1 MKVLQN
7 LYYVYK
13 IPSNKIKKIK
23 KYTFKEASRDGN
35 VVSIGDNLVFAK
47 IREYYGETSDHI
59 SLYNKVQDIR
69 KEMKSIKK
77 MPTTQENINKIKD
90 LQQQLDNML
99 FIDDIVNIKVITK
112 KEYREIA
119 RTGFDLNGKHYVRFM
134 VGSGQMRR
142 NTVSFINEELYDYM
156 QEHLMCGLDKKIRNI
171 NLAKLS
177 AYFALSFSSVLWVR
191 EPRVCVIK
199 DFDTIVPN
207 QKLSFI
213 YKDENKKNQIK
224 EIYKDLKLNSCDGQG
239 LISPQMAKNWS
250 EDMHLNYTPCS
261 FVVRTAFVKGNL
273 VTFDFQ
279 EYARENGISK
289 IKDRYGT
296 EYNIDDIDILLSE
309 SQFKMAK
316 YYSSWEGYLSY
327 HHSYH
332 LKWGV
337 ARYNKEFDDEY
348 VLTNYQYIQV
358 LNLDKEDIKGLVSET
373 TNWFKKICN
382 GDKIYS
388 LAYNIG
394 IKNQNDSLDD
404 MISSCGSSFTKA
416 IVKNSNML
424 NDGYV
429 QKKIYNSIKESVR
442 QAKIGRIWIKG
453 NYQFMISDPIA
464 QVRSAL
470 GLDIKGELKANQVY
484 SNFWSS
490 RGIDGEVCLMRSPLT
505 HYSEINVENL
515 VNTEEMRKW
524 YKYIYSGIIYSIY
537 DIATV
542 KHADS
547 DFDGDIVCSTNNPY
561 FLKGAMRDEIPI
573 TYEKEMVPTQKI
585 TLPNFI
591 RCDVKGLDTK
601 VGQITNYSTSMIA
614 MLPLFKGEGQQEQL
628 QEMQKRIKLLRE
640 IQGAE
645 IDKIKG
651 TTPPQFPKEWRY
663 WVKIDKDD
671 DDITKAEKYK
681 YNSMVVKKKP
691 YFFIYLYSTLMK
703 DYKAY
708 SKNFNSISYKYFG
721 MSIKDLL
728 RKENKS
734 DGENKLV
741 KKYRKYSPVL
751 ETDCVMNNLCR
762 EIENSDNDIKYHP
775 NKNSLLDDYADFSN
789 INQEKLNKIM
799 DICKNYKSEKQ
810 YKGFYTMIENEGIAD
825 DDMQELMNQVLYGH
839 KDKYRDEVQNIFSN
853 SNELFNHL
861 MMMCQIKHI
870 SHDII
875 WDIMGDDIVDII
887 PIQNPI
893 MLIDDETNGLEYLG
907 HKFSIQEVNHNVSV

>member
-1 MKVLQN
+1 LKVLQN

-13 IPSNKIKKIK
+13 IPSNKINNLKT
-23 KYTFKEASRDGN
+23 YSFKDASRDGC

-47 IREYYGETSDHI
+47 IREYYGETGDHI

-69 KEMKSIKK
+69 KEMKNIKK
-77 MPTTQENINKIKD
+77 QPTCQENIDKLKD
-90 LQQQLDNML
+90 LQHQLDKML
-99 FIDDIVNIKVITK
+99 FIDDIVNIKVVTK
-112 KEYREIA
+112 KEYKQIA
-119 RTGFDLNGKHYVRFM
+119 RDGFDLNGKHYVRFM

-156 QEHLMCGLDKKIRNI
+156 QEHLMCGLDKKIKNI

-191 EPRVCVIK
+191 EPKVCVIK
-199 DFDTIVPN
+199 DFDTVIPN
-207 QKLSFI
+207 QKLNFI
-213 YKDENKKNQIK
+213 YKDDEGKNQVK

-239 LISPQMAKNWS
+239 IISPEMAQNWA
-250 EDMHLNYTPCS
+250 EDMHLNYVPCS

-273 VTFDFQ
+273 VTFDFK
-279 EYARENGISK
+279 EYARENGITK

-296 EYNIDDIDILLSE
+296 EYNIDDIDVLLSE

-316 YYSSWEGYLSY
+316 YYSAWEGYLSY
-327 HHSYH
+327 HHSYN

-358 LNLDKEDIKGLVSET
+358 LDLDREDIKGLVSYT
-373 TNWFKKICN
+373 TDWFKNICS
-382 GDKIYS
+382 GDKLYS

-394 IKNQNDSLDD
+394 IKNPEDSLSE
-404 MISSCGSSFTKA
+404 IINSCGSAFTKA
-416 IVKNSNML
+416 IVKNSKML
-424 NDGYV
+424 EDGYV
-429 QKKIYNSIKESVR
+429 QRKIYNSIKESIR
-442 QAKIGRIWIKG
+442 QAKLGRIWVKG

-464 QVRSAL
+464 QVRNAL
-470 GLDIKGELKANQVY
+470 GLSPDGELQANEVY
-484 SNFWSS
+484 SNFWNERNVS
-490 RGIDGEVCLMRSPLT
+490 GEVCLMRSPLT
-505 HYSEINVENL
+505 HYSEINVERL
-515 VNTEEMRKW
+515 AKTKEMEKW
-524 YKYIYSGIIYSIY
+524 YKYIYSGVIYSIY

-547 DFDGDIVCSTNNPY
+547 DFDGDIVCSTNNEY
-561 FLKGAMRDEIPI
+561 FLKGAMRNEIPI
-573 TYEKEMVPTQKI
+573 TYEKEMVPTQRV

-703 DYKAY
+703 EYKAY
-708 SKNFNSISYKYFG
+708 EKNFNSISYKHFG

-728 RKENKS
+728 RKENRS
-734 DGENKLV
+734 EGENKLIR
-741 KKYRKYSPVL
+741 KYRKYSPVL
-751 ETDCVMNNLCR
+751 ETDCVMNNLCK
-762 EIENSDNDIKYHP
+762 EVESSDSDIKFHP
-775 NKNSLLDDYADFSN
+775 SKISLLNEFADYSN
-789 INQEKLNKIM
+789 IDEEKLATLM
-799 DICKNYKSEKQ
+799 DICKTYKSEKQ
-810 YKGFYTMIENEGIAD
+810 FRGFSTMIENEGIAD
-825 DDMQELMNQVLYGH
+825 DDVAEIMNQVLYGH
-839 KDKYRDEVQNIFSN
+839 KDKYREKIKNLFSN
-853 SNELFNHL
+853 TRELFNHL
-861 MMMCQIKHI
+861 MMMCQRKNIN
-870 SHDII
+870 HDIV
-875 WDIMGDDIVDII
+875 WDIMGDDIIDII
-887 PIQNPI
+887 PVCNPTV
-893 MLIDDETNGLEYLG
+893 LIEDDYGVEYLG
-907 HKFSIQEVNHNVSV
+907 HKYQLQEVDNVSI

>member
-13 IPSNKIKKIK
+13 IPSNKINNLKT
-23 KYTFKEASRDGN
+23 YSFKDASRDGC

-47 IREYYGETSDHI
+47 IREYYGETGDHI

-69 KEMKSIKK
+69 KEMKNIKK
-77 MPTTQENINKIKD
+77 QPTCQENIDKLKD
-90 LQQQLDNML
+90 LQHQLDKML
-99 FIDDIVNIKVITK
+99 FIDDIVNIKVVTK
-112 KEYREIA
+112 KEYKQIA
-119 RTGFDLNGKHYVRFM
+119 RDGFDLNGKHYVRFM

-156 QEHLMCGLDKKIRNI
+156 QEHLMCGLDKKIKNI

-191 EPRVCVIK
+191 EPKVCVIK
-199 DFDTIVPN
+199 DFDTVIPN
-207 QKLSFI
+207 QKLNFI
-213 YKDENKKNQIK
+213 YKDDEGKNQVK

-239 LISPQMAKNWS
+239 IISPEMAQNWA
-250 EDMHLNYTPCS
+250 EDMHLNYVPCS
-261 FVVRTAFVKGNL
+261 FVIRTAFVKGNL
-273 VTFDFQ
+273 VTFDFK
-279 EYARENGISK
+279 EYARENGITK

-296 EYNIDDIDILLSE
+296 EYNVDDIDVLLSE

-316 YYSSWEGYLSY
+316 YYSAWEGYLSY
-327 HHSYH
+327 HHSYN

-358 LNLDKEDIKGLVSET
+358 LDLDREDIKGLVSYT
-373 TNWFKKICN
+373 TDWFKNICS
-382 GDKIYS
+382 GDKLYS

-394 IKNQNDSLDD
+394 IKNPEDSLSE
-404 MISSCGSSFTKA
+404 IINSCGSAFTKA
-416 IVKNSNML
+416 IVKNSKML
-424 NDGYV
+424 EDGYV
-429 QKKIYNSIKESVR
+429 QRKIYNSIKESIR
-442 QAKIGRIWIKG
+442 QAKLGRIWVKG

-464 QVRSAL
+464 QVRNAL
-470 GLDIKGELKANQVY
+470 GLSPDGELQANEVY
-484 SNFWSS
+484 SNFWNERNVS
-490 RGIDGEVCLMRSPLT
+490 GEVCLMRSPLT
-505 HYSEINVENL
+505 HYSEINVERL
-515 VNTEEMRKW
+515 AKTKEMEKG
-524 YKYIYSGIIYSIY
+524 YKYIYSGVIYSIY

-547 DFDGDIVCSTNNPY
+547 DFDGDIVCSTNNEY
-561 FLKGAMRDEIPI
+561 FLKGAMRNEIPI
-573 TYEKEMVPTQKI
+573 TYEKEMVPTQRV

-703 DYKAY
+703 EYKAY
-708 SKNFNSISYKYFG
+708 EKNFNSISYKHFG

-728 RKENKS
+728 RKENRS
-734 DGENKLV
+734 EGENKLIR
-741 KKYRKYSPVL
+741 KYRKYSPVL
-751 ETDCVMNNLCR
+751 ETDCVMNNLCK
-762 EIENSDNDIKYHP
+762 EVESSDSDIKFHP
-775 NKNSLLDDYADFSN
+775 SKISLLSEFADYSN
-789 INQEKLNKIM
+789 IDEEKLATLM
-799 DICKNYKSEKQ
+799 DICKTYKSEKQ
-810 YKGFYTMIENEGIAD
+810 FRGFSTMIENEGIAD
-825 DDMQELMNQVLYGH
+825 DDIAEIMNQVLYGH
-839 KDKYRDEVQNIFSN
+839 KDKYREKIKNLFSN
-853 SNELFNHL
+853 TRELFNHL
-861 MMMCQIKHI
+861 MMMCQRKNIN
-870 SHDII
+870 HDIV
-875 WDIMGDDIVDII
+875 WDIMGDDIIDII
-887 PIQNPI
+887 PVCNPTV
-893 MLIDDETNGLEYLG
+893 LIEDDYGVEYLG
-907 HKFSIQEVNHNVSV
+907 HKYQLQEVDNVSI

>member
-13 IPSNKIKKIK
+13 IPSNKIKNLET
-23 KYTFKEASRDGN
+23 YSFKDASRDGC

-47 IREYYGETSDHI
+47 IREYYGETGDHI
-59 SLYNKVQDIR
+59 TLYNKVQDIR
-69 KEMKSIKK
+69 KEMKAIKK
-77 MPTTQENINKIKD
+77 MPTSQENIDKIKG
-90 LQQQLDNML
+90 LQNQLDNML
-99 FIDDIVNIKVITK
+99 FIDDIVNIKVMTK

-119 RTGFDLNGKHYVRFM
+119 RTGFNLNGKHYVRFM

-199 DFDTIVPN
+199 DFNTIVPN
-207 QKLSFI
+207 QKLNFI
-213 YKDENKKNQIK
+213 YKDEDGNNQVK

-239 LISPQMAKNWS
+239 LISPDMAFNWA
-250 EDMHLNYTPCS
+250 EDMHLDYVPCS

-273 VTFDFQ
+273 VTFDFK
-279 EYARENGISK
+279 EYARENGITT

-296 EYNIDDIDILLSE
+296 EYNINDIDVLLSE

-337 ARYNKEFDDEY
+337 ARYNKQYDDEY

-358 LNLDKEDIKGLVSET
+358 LDLDRDDIKGLVSYT
-373 TNWFKKICN
+373 TDWFKNICSGN
-382 GDKIYS
+382 KLYS

-394 IKNQNDSLDD
+394 IKNPEDNLDD
-404 MISSCGSSFTKA
+404 IINSCGSAFTKA

-424 NDGYV
+424 QDGYV
-429 QKKIYNSIKESVR
+429 QRKIYNSIKESIR
-442 QAKIGRIWIKG
+442 QAKLGRIWVKG

-470 GLDIKGELKANQVY
+470 GLEVKGALQANEIY
-484 SNFWSS
+484 SNFWNE
-490 RGIDGEVCLMRSPLT
+490 RDYDGEICLMRSPLT
-505 HYSEINVENL
+505 HYSEINVERTA
-515 VNTEEMRKW
+515 NTDEMKKW
-524 YKYIYSGIIYSIY
+524 YRYIYSGIIYSIY

-547 DFDGDIVCSTNNPY
+547 DFDGDIVCSTNNKY

-573 TYEKEMVPTQKI
+573 TYEKEMVPTQRV

-614 MLPLFKGEGQQEQL
+614 MLPLFRGEGQQEQL

-663 WVKIDKDD
+663 WLKIDKDD

-691 YFFIYLYSTLMK
+691 YFFIYLYQTLMK
-703 DYKAY
+703 EYKQY
-708 SKNFNSISYKYFG
+708 EKNFNSISYKHFG

-728 RKENKS
+728 KKENRS
-734 DGENKLV
+734 EGENKLIR
-741 KKYRKYSPVL
+741 KYKKYSPVL
-751 ETDCVMNNLCR
+751 ETDCVMNNLCK
-762 EIENSDNDIKYHP
+762 EVESSDSDIEYHP
-775 NKNSLLDDYADFSN
+775 SKVSLLSNFVNYDDIDEN
-789 INQEKLNKIM
+789 KLNELMK
-799 DICKNYKSEKQ
+799 ICKTYKSEKQ
-810 YKGFYTMIENEGIAD
+810 YKGFSSMVENEGIAD
-825 DDMQELMNQVLYGH
+825 DEINEIMNKVLYGH
-839 KDKYRDEVQNIFSN
+839 KDKYREEIRNIFSN
-853 SNELFNHL
+853 TKELFNHL
-861 MMMCQIKHI
+861 MMMCQRKGMN
-870 SHDII
+870 HDIV
-875 WDIMGDDIVDII
+875 WDIMGDDIIDVI
-887 PIQNPI
+887 PIQNPTV
-893 MLIDDETNGLEYLG
+893 LIEDENGMEYLG
-907 HKFSIQEVNHNVSV
+907 QKYSLQEVRKKC

>member
-13 IPSNKIKKIK
+13 IPSNKINNLKT
-23 KYTFKEASRDGN
+23 YSFKDASRDGC

-47 IREYYGETSDHI
+47 IREYYGETGDHI

-69 KEMKSIKK
+69 KEMKNIKK
-77 MPTTQENINKIKD
+77 QPTCQENIDKLKD
-90 LQQQLDNML
+90 LQHQLDKML
-99 FIDDIVNIKVITK
+99 FIDDIVNIKVVTK
-112 KEYREIA
+112 KEYKQIA
-119 RTGFDLNGKHYVRFM
+119 RDGFDLNGKHYVRFM

-156 QEHLMCGLDKKIRNI
+156 QEHLMCGLDKKIKNI

-191 EPRVCVIK
+191 EPKVCVIK
-199 DFDTIVPN
+199 DFDTVIPN
-207 QKLSFI
+207 QKLNFI
-213 YKDENKKNQIK
+213 YKDDEGKNQVK

-239 LISPQMAKNWS
+239 IISPEMAQNWA
-250 EDMHLNYTPCS
+250 EDMHLNYVPCS

-273 VTFDFQ
+273 VTFDFK
-279 EYARENGISK
+279 EYARENGITK

-296 EYNIDDIDILLSE
+296 EYNIDDIDVLLSE

-316 YYSSWEGYLSY
+316 YYSAWEGYLSY
-327 HHSYH
+327 HHSYN

-358 LNLDKEDIKGLVSET
+358 LDLDREDIKGLVSYT
-373 TNWFKKICN
+373 TDWFKNICS
-382 GDKIYS
+382 GDKLYS

-394 IKNQNDSLDD
+394 IKNPEDSLSE
-404 MISSCGSSFTKA
+404 IINSCGSAFTKA
-416 IVKNSNML
+416 IVKNSKML
-424 NDGYV
+424 EDGYV
-429 QKKIYNSIKESVR
+429 QRKIYNSIKESIR
-442 QAKIGRIWIKG
+442 QAKLGRIWVKG

-464 QVRSAL
+464 QVRNAL
-470 GLDIKGELKANQVY
+470 GLSPDGELQANEVY
-484 SNFWSS
+484 SNFWNERNVS
-490 RGIDGEVCLMRSPLT
+490 GEVCLMRSPLT
-505 HYSEINVENL
+505 HYSEINVERL
-515 VNTEEMRKW
+515 AKTKEMEKW
-524 YKYIYSGIIYSIY
+524 YKYIYSGVIYSIY

-547 DFDGDIVCSTNNPY
+547 DFDGDIVCSTNNEY
-561 FLKGAMRDEIPI
+561 FLKGAMRNEIPI
-573 TYEKEMVPTQKI
+573 TYEKEMVPTQRV

-663 WVKIDKDD
+663 WIKIDKDD

-703 DYKAY
+703 EYKAY
-708 SKNFNSISYKYFG
+708 EKNFNSISYKHFG

-728 RKENKS
+728 RKENRS
-734 DGENKLV
+734 EGENKLIR
-741 KKYRKYSPVL
+741 KYRKYSPVL
-751 ETDCVMNNLCR
+751 ETDCVMNNLCK
-762 EIENSDNDIKYHP
+762 EVESSDSDIKFHP
-775 NKNSLLDDYADFSN
+775 SKISLLNEFADYSN
-789 INQEKLNKIM
+789 IDEEKLVTLM
-799 DICKNYKSEKQ
+799 DICKTYKSEKQ
-810 YKGFYTMIENEGIAD
+810 FRGFSAMIENEGIAD
-825 DDMQELMNQVLYGH
+825 DDVAEIMNQVLYGH
-839 KDKYRDEVQNIFSN
+839 KDKYREKIKNLFSN
-853 SNELFNHL
+853 TRELFNHL
-861 MMMCQIKHI
+861 MMMCQRKNIN
-870 SHDII
+870 HDIV
-875 WDIMGDDIVDII
+875 WDIMGDDIIDII
-887 PIQNPI
+887 PVCNPTV
-893 MLIDDETNGLEYLG
+893 LIEDDYGVEYLG
-907 HKFSIQEVNHNVSV
+907 HKYQLQEVDNVSI

>member
-13 IPSNKIKKIK
+13 IPSNKINNLKT
-23 KYTFKEASRDGN
+23 YSFKDASRDGC

-47 IREYYGETSDHI
+47 IREYYGETGDHI

-69 KEMKSIKK
+69 KEMKNIKK
-77 MPTTQENINKIKD
+77 QPTCQENIDKLKD
-90 LQQQLDNML
+90 LQHQLDKML
-99 FIDDIVNIKVITK
+99 FIDDIVNIKVVTK
-112 KEYREIA
+112 KEYKQIA
-119 RTGFDLNGKHYVRFM
+119 RDGFDLNGKHYVRFM

-156 QEHLMCGLDKKIRNI
+156 QEHLMCGLDKKIKNI

-191 EPRVCVIK
+191 EPKVCVIK
-199 DFDTIVPN
+199 DFDTVIPN
-207 QKLSFI
+207 QKLNFI
-213 YKDENKKNQIK
+213 YKDDEEKNQVK

-239 LISPQMAKNWS
+239 IISPEMAQNWA
-250 EDMHLNYTPCS
+250 EDMHLNYVPCS

-273 VTFDFQ
+273 VTFDFK
-279 EYARENGISK
+279 EYARENGITK

-296 EYNIDDIDILLSE
+296 EYNIDDIDVLLSE

-316 YYSSWEGYLSY
+316 YYSAWEGYLSY
-327 HHSYH
+327 HHSYN

-358 LNLDKEDIKGLVSET
+358 LDLDREDIKGLVSYT
-373 TNWFKKICN
+373 TDWFKNICS
-382 GDKIYS
+382 GDKLYS

-394 IKNQNDSLDD
+394 IKNPEDSLSE
-404 MISSCGSSFTKA
+404 IINSCGSAFTKA
-416 IVKNSNML
+416 IVKNSKML
-424 NDGYV
+424 EDGYV
-429 QKKIYNSIKESVR
+429 QRKIYNSIKESIR
-442 QAKIGRIWIKG
+442 QAKLGRIWVKG

-470 GLDIKGELKANQVY
+470 GLSPDGELQANEVY
-484 SNFWSS
+484 SNFWNERNVS
-490 RGIDGEVCLMRSPLT
+490 GEVCLMRSPLT
-505 HYSEINVENL
+505 HYSEINVERL
-515 VNTEEMRKW
+515 AKTKEMEKW
-524 YKYIYSGIIYSIY
+524 YKYIYSGVIYSIY

-547 DFDGDIVCSTNNPY
+547 DFDGDIVCSTNNEY
-561 FLKGAMRDEIPI
+561 FLKGAMRNEIPI
-573 TYEKEMVPTQKI
+573 TYEKEMVPTQRV

-703 DYKAY
+703 EYKAY
-708 SKNFNSISYKYFG
+708 EKNFNSISYKHFG

-728 RKENKS
+728 RKENRS
-734 DGENKLV
+734 EGENKLIR
-741 KKYRKYSPVL
+741 KYRKYSPVL
-751 ETDCVMNNLCR
+751 ETDCVMNNLCK
-762 EIENSDNDIKYHP
+762 EVESSDSDIKFHP
-775 NKNSLLDDYADFSN
+775 SKISLLNEFADYSN
-789 INQEKLNKIM
+789 IDEEKLVTLM
-799 DICKNYKSEKQ
+799 DICKTYKSEKQ
-810 YKGFYTMIENEGIAD
+810 FRGFSTMIENEGIAD
-825 DDMQELMNQVLYGH
+825 DDIAEIMNQVLYGH
-839 KDKYRDEVQNIFSN
+839 KDKYREKIKNLFSN
-853 SNELFNHL
+853 TRELFNHL
-861 MMMCQIKHI
+861 MMMCQRKNIN
-870 SHDII
+870 HDIV
-875 WDIMGDDIVDII
+875 WDIMGDDIIDII
-887 PIQNPI
+887 PVCNPTV
-893 MLIDDETNGLEYLG
+893 LIEDDYGVEYLG
-907 HKFSIQEVNHNVSV
+907 HKYQLQEVDNVSI

>member
-13 IPSNKIKKIK
+13 IPSNKINNLKT
-23 KYTFKEASRDGN
+23 YSFKDASRDGC

-47 IREYYGETSDHI
+47 IREYYGETGDHI

-69 KEMKSIKK
+69 KEMKNIKK
-77 MPTTQENINKIKD
+77 QPTCQENIDKLKD
-90 LQQQLDNML
+90 LQHQLDKML
-99 FIDDIVNIKVITK
+99 FIDDIVNIKVVTK
-112 KEYREIA
+112 KEYKQIA
-119 RTGFDLNGKHYVRFM
+119 RDGFDLNGKHYVRFM

-156 QEHLMCGLDKKIRNI
+156 QEHLMCGLDKKIKNI

-191 EPRVCVIK
+191 EPKVCVIK
-199 DFDTIVPN
+199 DFDTVIPN
-207 QKLSFI
+207 QKLNFI
-213 YKDENKKNQIK
+213 YKDDEGKNQVK

-239 LISPQMAKNWS
+239 IISPEMAQNWA
-250 EDMHLNYTPCS
+250 EDMHLNYVPCS

-273 VTFDFQ
+273 VTFDFK
-279 EYARENGISK
+279 EYARENGITK

-296 EYNIDDIDILLSE
+296 EYNIDDIDVLLSE

-316 YYSSWEGYLSY
+316 YYSAWEGYLSY
-327 HHSYH
+327 HHSYN

-358 LNLDKEDIKGLVSET
+358 LDLDREDIKGLVSYT
-373 TNWFKKICN
+373 TDWFKNICS
-382 GDKIYS
+382 GDKLYS

-394 IKNQNDSLDD
+394 IKNPEDSLSE
-404 MISSCGSSFTKA
+404 IINSCGSAFTKA
-416 IVKNSNML
+416 IVKNSKML
-424 NDGYV
+424 EDGYV
-429 QKKIYNSIKESVR
+429 QRKIYNSIKESIR
-442 QAKIGRIWIKG
+442 QAKLGRIWVKG

-470 GLDIKGELKANQVY
+470 GLSPDGELQANEVY
-484 SNFWSS
+484 SNFWNERNVS
-490 RGIDGEVCLMRSPLT
+490 GEVCLMRSPLT
-505 HYSEINVENL
+505 HYSEINVERL
-515 VNTEEMRKW
+515 AKTKEMEKW
-524 YKYIYSGIIYSIY
+524 YKYIYSGVIYSIY

-547 DFDGDIVCSTNNPY
+547 DFDGDIVCSTNNEY
-561 FLKGAMRDEIPI
+561 FLKGAMRNEIPI
-573 TYEKEMVPTQKI
+573 TYEKEMVPTQRV

-703 DYKAY
+703 EYKAY
-708 SKNFNSISYKYFG
+708 EKNFNSISYKHFG

-728 RKENKS
+728 RKENRS
-734 DGENKLV
+734 EGENKLIR
-741 KKYRKYSPVL
+741 KYRKYSPVL
-751 ETDCVMNNLCR
+751 ETDCVMNNLCK
-762 EIENSDNDIKYHP
+762 EVESSDSDIKFHP
-775 NKNSLLDDYADFSN
+775 SKISLLNEFADYSN
-789 INQEKLNKIM
+789 IDEEKLVTLM
-799 DICKNYKSEKQ
+799 DICKTYKSEKQ
-810 YKGFYTMIENEGIAD
+810 FRGFSTMIENEGIAD
-825 DDMQELMNQVLYGH
+825 DDVAEIMNQVLYGH
-839 KDKYRDEVQNIFSN
+839 KDKYREKIKNLFSN
-853 SNELFNHL
+853 TRELFNHL
-861 MMMCQIKHI
+861 MMMCQRKNIN
-870 SHDII
+870 HDIV
-875 WDIMGDDIVDII
+875 WDIMGDDIIDII
-887 PIQNPI
+887 PVCNPTV
-893 MLIDDETNGLEYLG
+893 LIEDDYGVEYLG
-907 HKFSIQEVNHNVSV
+907 HKYQLQEVDNVSI

>member
-13 IPSNKIKKIK
+13 IPSNKIKKLET
-23 KYTFKEASRDGN
+23 YSFKDASRDGC

-47 IREYYGETSDHI
+47 IREYYGETGDHI
-59 SLYNKVQDIR
+59 TLYNKVQDIR
-69 KEMKSIKK
+69 KEMKAIKK
-77 MPTTQENINKIKD
+77 MSTSQENIDKIKG
-90 LQQQLDNML
+90 LQHQLDNML
-99 FIDDIVNIKVITK
+99 FIDDIVNIKVMTK

-119 RTGFDLNGKHYVRFM
+119 RTGFNLNGKHYVRFM

-207 QKLSFI
+207 QKLNFI
-213 YKDENKKNQIK
+213 YKDEDGNNQVK

-239 LISPQMAKNWS
+239 LISPDMAFDWA
-250 EDMHLNYTPCS
+250 EDMHLDYVPCS

-273 VTFDFQ
+273 VTFDFK
-279 EYARENGISK
+279 EYARENGITT

-296 EYNIDDIDILLSE
+296 EYNINDIDVLLSE

-337 ARYNKEFDDEY
+337 ARYNKQYDDEY

-358 LNLDKEDIKGLVSET
+358 LNLDRDDIKGLVSYT
-373 TNWFKKICN
+373 TDWFKNICSGN
-382 GDKIYS
+382 KLYS

-394 IKNQNDSLDD
+394 IKNPEDNLDD
-404 MISSCGSSFTKA
+404 IINSCGSAFTKA

-424 NDGYV
+424 QDGYV
-429 QKKIYNSIKESVR
+429 QRKIYNSIKESIR
-442 QAKIGRIWIKG
+442 QAKLGRIWVKG

-470 GLDIKGELKANQVY
+470 GLEVKGALQANEIY
-484 SNFWSS
+484 SNFWNE
-490 RGIDGEVCLMRSPLT
+490 RDYDGEICLMRSPLT
-505 HYSEINVENL
+505 HYSEINVERTA
-515 VNTEEMRKW
+515 NTDEMKKW
-524 YKYIYSGIIYSIY
+524 YRYIYSGIIYSIY

-547 DFDGDIVCSTNNPY
+547 DFDGDIVCSTNNKY

-573 TYEKEMVPTQKI
+573 TYEKEMVPTQRV

-614 MLPLFKGEGQQEQL
+614 MLPLFRGEGQQEQL

-663 WVKIDKDD
+663 WLKIDKDD

-691 YFFIYLYSTLMK
+691 YFFIYLYQTLMK
-703 DYKAY
+703 EYKQY
-708 SKNFNSISYKYFG
+708 EKNFNSISYKHFG

-728 RKENKS
+728 KKENRS
-734 DGENKLV
+734 EGENKLIR
-741 KKYRKYSPVL
+741 KYRKYSPVL
-751 ETDCVMNNLCR
+751 ETDCVMNNLCK
-762 EIENSDNDIKYHP
+762 EVENSDSDIKYHP
-775 NKNSLLDDYADFSN
+775 SKVSLLSNFVNYDDIDEN
-789 INQEKLNKIM
+789 KLNELM
-799 DICKNYKSEKQ
+799 RICKTYKSEKQ
-810 YKGFYTMIENEGIAD
+810 YKGFSSMVENEGIAD
-825 DDMQELMNQVLYGH
+825 DEINEIMNKVLYGH
-839 KDKYRDEVQNIFSN
+839 KDKYREEIRNIFSN
-853 SNELFNHL
+853 TKELFNHL
-861 MMMCQIKHI
+861 MMMCQRKGMN
-870 SHDII
+870 HDIV
-875 WDIMGDDIVDII
+875 WDIMGDDIIDVI
-887 PIQNPI
+887 PIQNPTV
-893 MLIDDETNGLEYLG
+893 LIEDENGMEYLG
-907 HKFSIQEVNHNVSV
+907 QKYSLQEVRKKC

>member
-13 IPSNKIKKIK
+13 IPSNKINNLKT
-23 KYTFKEASRDGN
+23 YSFKDASRDGC

-47 IREYYGETSDHI
+47 IREYYGETGDHI

-69 KEMKSIKK
+69 KEMKNIKK
-77 MPTTQENINKIKD
+77 QPTCQENIDKLKD
-90 LQQQLDNML
+90 LQHQLDKML
-99 FIDDIVNIKVITK
+99 FIDDIVNIKVVTK
-112 KEYREIA
+112 KEYKQIA
-119 RTGFDLNGKHYVRFM
+119 RDGFDLNGKHYVRFM

-156 QEHLMCGLDKKIRNI
+156 QEHLMCGLDKKIKNI

-191 EPRVCVIK
+191 EPKVCVIK
-199 DFDTIVPN
+199 DFDTVIPN
-207 QKLSFI
+207 QKLNFI
-213 YKDENKKNQIK
+213 YKDDEGKNQVK

-239 LISPQMAKNWS
+239 IISPEMAQNWA
-250 EDMHLNYTPCS
+250 EDMHLNYVPCS

-273 VTFDFQ
+273 VTFDFK
-279 EYARENGISK
+279 EYARENGITK

-296 EYNIDDIDILLSE
+296 EYNIDDIDVLLSE

-316 YYSSWEGYLSY
+316 YYSAWEGYLSY
-327 HHSYH
+327 HHSYN

-358 LNLDKEDIKGLVSET
+358 LDLDREDIKGLVSYT
-373 TNWFKKICN
+373 TDWFKNICS
-382 GDKIYS
+382 GDKLYS

-394 IKNQNDSLDD
+394 IKNPEDSLSE
-404 MISSCGSSFTKA
+404 IINSCGSAFTKA
-416 IVKNSNML
+416 IVKNSKML
-424 NDGYV
+424 EDGYV
-429 QKKIYNSIKESVR
+429 QRKIYNSIKESIR
-442 QAKIGRIWIKG
+442 QAKLGRIWVKG

-464 QVRSAL
+464 QVRNAL
-470 GLDIKGELKANQVY
+470 GLSPDGELQANEVY
-484 SNFWSS
+484 SNFWNERNVS
-490 RGIDGEVCLMRSPLT
+490 GEVCLMRSPLT
-505 HYSEINVENL
+505 HYSEINVERL
-515 VNTEEMRKW
+515 AKTKEMEKW
-524 YKYIYSGIIYSIY
+524 YKYIYSGVIYSIY

-547 DFDGDIVCSTNNPY
+547 DFDGDIVCSTNNEY
-561 FLKGAMRDEIPI
+561 FLKGAMRNEIPI
-573 TYEKEMVPTQKI
+573 TYEKEMVPTQRV

-601 VGQITNYSTSMIA
+601 VGQITNYSTSMVA

-703 DYKAY
+703 EYKAY
-708 SKNFNSISYKYFG
+708 EKNFNSISYKHFG

-728 RKENKS
+728 RKENRS
-734 DGENKLV
+734 EGENKLIR
-741 KKYRKYSPVL
+741 KYRKYSPVL
-751 ETDCVMNNLCR
+751 ETDCVMNNLCK
-762 EIENSDNDIKYHP
+762 EVESSDSDIKFHP
-775 NKNSLLDDYADFSN
+775 SKISLLNEFADYSN
-789 INQEKLNKIM
+789 IDEEKLATLM
-799 DICKNYKSEKQ
+799 DICKTYKSEKQ
-810 YKGFYTMIENEGIAD
+810 FRGFSTMIENEGIAD
-825 DDMQELMNQVLYGH
+825 DDIAEIMNQVLYGH
-839 KDKYRDEVQNIFSN
+839 KDKYREKIKNLFSN
-853 SNELFNHL
+853 TRELFNHL
-861 MMMCQIKHI
+861 MMMCQRKNIN
-870 SHDII
+870 HDIV
-875 WDIMGDDIVDII
+875 WDIMGDDIIDII
-887 PIQNPI
+887 PVCNPTV
-893 MLIDDETNGLEYLG
+893 LIEDDYGVEYLG
-907 HKFSIQEVNHNVSV
+907 HKYQLQEVDNVSI